1 MLKNA
6 IFNDL
11 FLTSE
16 SKNINNIKTAKMK
29 LHNSEMYQLKMF
41 AKRELFFANPN
52 DSGIVS
58 LSSNFNSCSERF
70 CEGISKH
77 QP

>member
-41 AKRELFFANPN
+41 AKRVNTNPKVKKA
-52 DSGIVS
+52 G
-58 LSSNFNSCSERF
+58 
-70 CEGISKH
+70 KK
-77 QP
+77 